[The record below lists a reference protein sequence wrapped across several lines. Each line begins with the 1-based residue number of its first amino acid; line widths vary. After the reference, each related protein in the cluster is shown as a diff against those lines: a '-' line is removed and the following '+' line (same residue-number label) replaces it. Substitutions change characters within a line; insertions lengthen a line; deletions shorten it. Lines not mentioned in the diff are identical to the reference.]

1 LYYKRYFVLALK
13 KELAQLKKERAALQ
27 SQFALFEKFISMTR
41 SPDEPEVIRTIL
53 GELIE
58 ISVEMT
64 QAELGSLILLD
75 SDGGIVDSI
84 LCRNQLSPE
93 LREELVKS
101 VLNKGLA
108 GWVFRHGK
116 IGLVIDTENDDRWID
131 FPDQPYTARSALAL
145 PIISGKRQLAILT
158 LMHSEP
164 GHFTEEIVELMK
176 NSANQMA
183 LVLENAYLFDN
194 LNESYKSLGKAQQD
208 IESYSRAL
216 DKELKNCSQIQQD
229 FLPDEIPDVPGWD
242 IEEFFFPAKRVS
254 GDFYDVF
261 KLPGGY
267 IGLVIGDV
275 CDKGAGAA
283 LFMALTRSLIRIFSG
298 QAQLSRTPINAESQT
313 VGGTPDP
320 GSARQYTQLEAI
332 RTIALTNDYL
342 APNNEMCMFVTLFFG
357 VLDPETGKLLY
368 INCGHETVFVMDAN
382 GIKERLVPT
391 GPAVGM
397 IPHATF
403 EYKEI
408 RLNSG
413 EILFSFT
420 DGVIDARS
428 TDDERFSRKNLVS
441 LVSQPVGTVFELMQ
455 RIGTELFAHIGKAP
469 QADDITMLALQRK
482 IQ

>member
-1 LYYKRYFVLALK
+1 MNADALK

-27 SQFALFEKFISMTR
+27 AQFALFEKFISMTR
-41 SPDEPEVIRTIL
+41 SHDEPEVIRAIL
-53 GELIE
+53 HEAIE
-58 ISVEMT
+58 ISIELT
-64 QAELGSLILLD
+64 HAELGSLILLD

-84 LCRNQLSPE
+84 LCRGELSPE
-93 LREELVKS
+93 LREELIKS

-108 GWVFRHGK
+108 GWVLRHGK
-116 IGLVIDTENDDRWID
+116 IGLVKDTEDDDRWIV
-131 FPDQPYTARSALAL
+131 FPNQPYTARSALAL

-164 GHFTEEIVELMK
+164 GHFTKKLVRLMK
-176 NSANQMA
+176 NTANQMA
-183 LVLENAYLFDN
+183 LVLENAYLFVN
-194 LNESYKSLGKAQQD
+194 LNESYNSLGKAQQE
-208 IESYSRAL
+208 IESYSKAI
-216 DKELKNCSQIQQD
+216 DKELANCSQIQKS
-229 FLPDEIPDVPGWD
+229 FLPREIPDVPGWE
-242 IEEFFFPAKRVS
+242 IEEFFFPARRVS

-261 KLPGGY
+261 ELPGGY
-267 IGLVIGDV
+267 TGLVIGDV

-298 QAQLSRTPINAESQT
+298 QAQLSRSPINTESQT
-313 VGGTPDP
+313 VGGTPDS
-320 GSARQYTQLEAI
+320 GSIRQYTQLEAI

-342 APNNEMCMFVTLFFG
+342 APNNDMCMFVTLFFG

-368 INCGHETVFVMDAN
+368 INCGHETAFVCDAN
-382 GIKERLVPT
+382 GIKQRLVPT

-408 RLNSG
+408 RLDSG
-413 EILFSFT
+413 EILYAFT
-420 DGVIDARS
+420 DGVTDARS
-428 TDDERFSRKNLVS
+428 TDEERFTRKRLIS
-441 LVSQPVGTVFELMQ
+441 LLSQPAATVFELMQ
-455 RIGTELFAHIGKAP
+455 RIGTNLFTHIGKAP

>member
-1 LYYKRYFVLALK
+1 MNPEALK
-13 KELAQLKKERAALQ
+13 AEFAQLRREHAAYQ
-27 SQFALFEKFISMTR
+27 AQFALFEKFISMTR
-41 SPDEPEVIRTIL
+41 SHDEPEVIKAIL
-53 GELIE
+53 HEAIQ
-58 ISVEMT
+58 ISIDLT

-75 SDGGIVDSI
+75 SDGAVVDSI
-84 LCRNQLSPE
+84 LCRGELSPE
-93 LREELVKS
+93 VREELVRS

-116 IGLVIDTENDDRWID
+116 IGLIEDTEKDDRWIV
-131 FPDQPYTARSALAL
+131 FPDQPYSARSALAL

-164 GHFTEEIVELMK
+164 GHFTEELVRLMK

-194 LNESYKSLGKAQQD
+194 LNESYNSLGKAQQK
-208 IESYSRAL
+208 IESYSKAL
-216 DKELKNCSQIQQD
+216 DRELQNCGRIQKN
-229 FLPDEIPDVPGWD
+229 FLPGRLPDVPGWD
-242 IEEFFFPAKRVS
+242 IEEFFFPARRVS

-261 KLPGGY
+261 RLPGGY

-298 QAQLSRTPINAESQT
+298 QAQLSRSPINAESKT
-313 VGGTPDP
+313 VGGPPEP
-320 GSARQYTQLEAI
+320 GSVREYTQLEAI

-342 APNNEMCMFVTLFFG
+342 AANNDMCMFVTLFLG
-357 VLDPETGKLLY
+357 ILDPKTGHLLY
-368 INCGHETVFVMDAN
+368 INCGHDPVYVIDAN
-382 GIKERLVPT
+382 GIKEKIVAS

-397 IPHATF
+397 IPHAMF

-408 RLNSG
+408 QLQPG
-413 EILFSFT
+413 EIVFSFT
-420 DGVIDARS
+420 DGVTDARS
-428 TDDERFSRKNLVS
+428 VDEKRFTRKHLIS
-441 LVSQPVGTVFELMQ
+441 LLSEPVTTVFALMQ
-455 RIGTELFAHIGKAP
+455 RIGTELFAHIGMAP